1 MGGKSAFVVKEK
13 DKTESVK
20 TSIEIN
26 IKEGKMALLPE
37 VSKNYGRLKFFID
50 GKWVEPRSDK
60 YAPVTN
66 PATDEV
72 IAEVPFATDE
82 EINLAVEAAQ
92 RGFEQWKNTP
102 LRDRA
107 RIMWNYRAKFDEHF
121 EKLSLVLTQDHGRTI
136 DESRGSMRRV
146 IENEESACASMY
158 STLLGTHVDQ
168 LATGI
173 DQYRIW
179 EPMGVF
185 LIIPPFNIPMHAIS
199 SFVPYALACGCAV
212 IVSPSRQCPVSTDAT
227 FKVMEEV
234 EGFPPGVF
242 NLLHGG
248 RTINNKI
255 LSHPLVKGVGF
266 IGSSAVG
273 AELFELCGKLHKVSS
288 LNGSGKN
295 HVVIMPDV
303 MDTDKGVNY
312 LLRACFGM
320 TGQRCL
326 GTDQVVIMG
335 DDKRYRKVKEEF
347 VEAAA
352 AMKLGYGLDESV
364 DLGPL
369 TTQGGKD
376 KNLRWIEMGLQ
387 EGAKMVLDGRN
398 PRVEGYPNGYFLAPT
413 ILENVTPD
421 MKISNEEAFGPVAN
435 LLRSNDLDEV
445 IKWINAT
452 GGGHSAALVTSDKR
466 IARKFI
472 REVDTGNVSINAG
485 VAQPYAFFPL
495 GSRREAFLGMS
506 KSRADSY
513 RLFMDQKMVIER
525 WI

>member
-1 MGGKSAFVVKEK
+1 M
-13 DKTESVK
+13 T
-20 TSIEIN
+20 
-26 IKEGKMALLPE
+26 LLPE
-37 VSKNYGRLKFFID
+37 VRRHYGKLKFFID
-50 GKWVEPRSDK
+50 GEWVEPKSDK

-66 PATDEV
+66 PATGEV

-82 EINLAVEAAQ
+82 EINMAAEAAQ
-92 RGFEQWKNTP
+92 KGFEKWRNTP

-121 EKLSLVLTQDHGRTI
+121 EELSRVLTQDHGRTI
-136 DESRGSMRRV
+136 DESRGSVRRV
-146 IENEESACASMY
+146 VENIESACASMY
-158 STLLGTHVDQ
+158 STTLGTHVVQ

-185 LIIPPFNIPMHAIS
+185 LIIPPFNIPMHALS
-199 SFVPYALACGCAV
+199 SFVPYALACGCSV
-212 IVSPSRQCPVSTDAT
+212 IVSPSRQCPVSADMT

-288 LNGSGKN
+288 LNGNGKN

-303 MDTDKGVNY
+303 DDLDKGVQY
-312 LLRACFGM
+312 LLRGCFGM

-335 DDKRYRKVKEEF
+335 DDRRYGEVKKKF
-347 VEAAA
+347 AEAAA

-364 DLGPL
+364 ELGPL

-376 KNLRWIEMGLQ
+376 KVLRWIDTGLK
-387 EGAKMVLDGRN
+387 EGAKIVLDGRN
-398 PRVEGYPNGYFLAPT
+398 PKVAGYPNGYFLAPT
-413 ILENVTPD
+413 IMENVTPD
-421 MKISNEEAFGPVAN
+421 MNISQEEAFGPVAN

-452 GGGHSAALVTSDKR
+452 AGGHSAALITSSQKS
-466 IARKFI
+466 ARKFI
-472 REVDTGNVSINAG
+472 REVDVGNVSINAG
-485 VAQPYAFFPL
+485 VAQPYAFFPM
-495 GSRREAFLGMS
+495 GSRREAFLGMG
-506 KSRADSY
+506 KSRADSF
-513 RLFMDQKMVIER
+513 RLFMDQKTVIER